1 MLHKVKELQLAN
13 RMKKVLKRHAIEI
26 AHQIPGR
33 IRLKSPNWKNSPHIV
48 NQLINQFK
56 HETRIFSID
65 YTAETGSL
73 LITYDYSPIDHIK
86 QLEAWVEQIES
97 VSIEGEKQ

>member
-1 MLHKVKELQLAN
+1 
-13 RMKKVLKRHAIEI
+13 MKKVLKRHAIEI

-33 IRLKSPNWKNSPHIV
+33 IRLKSPHWKNNPHSV
-48 NQLINQFK
+48 NQLIDKFK
-56 HETRIFSID
+56 HEKRIFSID

-73 LITYDYSPIDHIK
+73 LITYDYSPVDHIK

-97 VSIEGEKQ
+97 VSLEGERQ

>member
-13 RMKKVLKRHAIEI
+13 RMKKVLKRHGIEI

-33 IRLKSPNWKNSPHIV
+33 IRLKSPVWRNNPQMV
-48 NQLINQFK
+48 NPLIQQFK
-56 HETRIFSID
+56 NETRIFSIE

-73 LITYDYSPIDHIK
+73 LINYDHSPVDHVM
-86 QLEAWVEQIES
+86 QLEAWVEKIES
-97 VSIEGEKQ
+97 VSFEGEKR